1 MGHSGCGKST
11 LLKIICGLV
20 DYEDGQVERNGH
32 PVTGRTKMWNGV
44 SGSSPAS
51 VAENKKIM

>member
-1 MGHSGCGKST
+1 M
-11 LLKIICGLV
+11 KIICGLV

-32 PVTGRTKMWNGV
+32 PVTGLRTKMWNGV

-51 VAENKKIM
+51 VAENNKKIM